1 MVRPTRPGRGQRVRC
16 VQASVT
22 PVDGLRQALEWFT
35 QDLSLA
41 KLVLHGNV
49 GWQPGQLIALAVL
62 WVWSDQRTL
71 TGAFAQ
77 ACGLAQQ
84 MFGEVAVTTYQGLTG
99 ALRAHGRELL
109 ALFEVAWHRKMEQA
123 AGGYWRIGMWLA
135 LAVDGTRLTT
145 PRTVSNERAFAARN
159 YGSGAKA
166 QGRKKWKNKKRRG
179 KKLSA
184 PVKPQIWLTLIW
196 HVGLKMPWSWQA
208 GPSTASE
215 RHHAQEMLA
224 ARKFPENTLLCGDA
238 GFVGYDFWKSILD
251 LGHQFV
257 IRVGGNVRLLRQ
269 LGVARRREDIVYL
282 WPNEA
287 MRKRQPPL
295 MLRLLEF
302 QGPRGKVCLVTS
314 VLSARQLSATQA
326 QQLYGLRWGV
336 ELQFRAFKQ
345 TFNRGTLRSR
355 TANNALVELDWSL
368 VGLWM
373 IQLYAT
379 REQIKFES
387 PPAQS
392 SVALALDAI
401 QNAMRNWCGDG
412 CTSRELRRR
421 LAIATKDAYQRHSTK
436 RARYRPKYKD
446 APTATVPILSNAS
459 AKQRKA
465 YTALQRAA

>member
-1 MVRPTRPGRGQRVRC
+1 MDRLYGARRNRIQGMP
-16 VQASVT
+16 ASVT
-22 PVDGLRQALEWFT
+22 QAAGLRQALVWFT
-35 QDLSLA
+35 RDPSLA
-41 KLVLHGNV
+41 NLALHGNV
-49 GWQPGQLIALAVL
+49 GWQPARLITLAVL

-71 TGAFAQ
+71 SGAFAQ

-99 ALRAHGRELL
+99 ALRSHGQQLL
-109 ALFEVAWHRKMEQA
+109 PLLEAAWHRKMEHA
-123 AGGYWRIGMWLA
+123 AGAYWRMGMWLV

-145 PRTVSNERAFAARN
+145 PRTISNERAFAARN
-159 YGSGAKA
+159 YGFGAKA
-166 QGRKKWKNKKRRG
+166 KGRKKWKNKKRRS

-196 HVGLKMPWSWQA
+196 HVGLKMPWCWQA

-215 RHHAQEMLA
+215 RHHAQEMLR
-224 ARKFPENTLLCGDA
+224 ARKFPANTLLCGDA

-251 LGHQFV
+251 LGHQFM
-257 IRVGGNVRLLRQ
+257 IRGGGNVRLLRK
-269 LGVARRREDIVYL
+269 LGVARQRDGIVYL

-287 MRKRQPPL
+287 MRQRQPPL
-295 MLRLLEF
+295 VLRLLEF

-314 VLSARQLSATQA
+314 VLSDRQLSATQA
-326 QQLYGLRWGV
+326 RRLYRLRWGV

-355 TANNALVELDWSL
+355 TADNALVELDWSL

-387 PPAQS
+387 PPEQS

-401 QNAMRNWCGDG
+401 QDAMHNWCGDH
-412 CTSRELRRR
+412 CSSRALRRR
-421 LAIATKDAYQRHSTK
+421 LAVAIKDAYRRHSTK
-436 RARYRPKYKD
+436 QARYRPKYKD
-446 APTATVPILSNAS
+446 APTATEPILRTAS

-465 YTALQRAA
+465 YSTLLRAA